1 MRAAISPTEARLLRR
16 LQWRLA
22 LVFAAA
28 LVVFD
33 LVMVG
38 LTYVVLEHHFV
49 AEGQSAIIADWYRR
63 EPDILGTGDEDANSP
78 MSLEDAFGDDLPR
91 VASWHLSPSGAFIS
105 GTRQVYAFP
114 FSLSVILP
122 DRRLFML
129 TRHAHTPAWRVVRY
143 QQYRVLVGA
152 RSFWRGWRY
161 LGSEQSVYSLGRL
174 GAVMR
179 GLVAADLEV
188 SAVLVALIIGL
199 AFLLS
204 GRSLRPIRLALR
216 RQRDFIQDVSHE
228 LRTPLTIVRT
238 TLELALKDESQ
249 TEIDA
254 AIHSTLEEVDYLTR
268 LVRDFA
274 MLARIDSGAT
284 LSEPEVFDLF
294 SLTDEVV
301 LALTPIAQT
310 RQITLDTRVEGEDG
324 TVLGDPDQIRQLL
337 LILLDNALKYNH
349 AQGWA
354 RLTVQVGSPW
364 VRVVVEN
371 TGPGISAEELPHVFN
386 RFYRG
391 RAFNHLTSG
400 SGLGLAIAQW
410 IMTTHHGFIHVQS
423 ESGGV
428 TRFSAQWPRHR
439 GS

>member
-28 LVVFD
+28 LVIFD

-49 AEGQSAIIADWYRR
+49 AEGQTAIRADWHRR
-63 EPDILGTGDEDANSP
+63 EPDVLGSGDEDANSTLL
-78 MSLEDAFGDDLPR
+78 SKGAFGDDLPR
-91 VASWHLSPSGAFIS
+91 VASWRLSPSGAFIS
-105 GTRQVYAFP
+105 GSGQVYAFP
-114 FSLSVILP
+114 FSLTVILP
-122 DRRLFML
+122 DHRLLIL
-129 TRHAHTPAWRVVRY
+129 TRQTHTPVWRVVRY

-152 RSFWRGWRY
+152 RSVWRGSRY

-199 AFLLS
+199 AFGLS

-294 SLTDEVV
+294 ALTDEVV
-301 LALTPIAQT
+301 VALTAIAQT
-310 RQITLDTRVEGEDG
+310 REITLYTTIEGEDG

-371 TGPGISAEELPHVFN
+371 TGPGISAEELPQVFN

-391 RAFNHLTSG
+391 RAANQLTSG
-400 SGLGLAIAQW
+400 SGLGLAIAHW
-410 IMTTHHGFIHVQS
+410 IMRTHHGSIHVQS
-423 ESGGV
+423 DPAGV
-428 TRFSAQWPRHR
+428 TRFVARWPRQR
-439 GS
+439 GA